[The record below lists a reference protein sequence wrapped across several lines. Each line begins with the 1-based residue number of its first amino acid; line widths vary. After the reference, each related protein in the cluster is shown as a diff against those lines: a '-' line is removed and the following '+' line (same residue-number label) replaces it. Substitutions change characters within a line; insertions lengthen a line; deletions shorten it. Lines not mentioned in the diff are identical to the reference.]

1 MTTTQKI
8 LVTAALTVAFGI
20 DYHEGRIIA
29 RQKGELQALR
39 ESSLRERVESAR
51 RLAAALQQLADART
65 TVSHNLASLDPG
77 AEHALNDWLE
87 KVAHLKQCLEQMP
100 NEKIPE
106 LKLLQAKD
114 WLDAANSDLGSG
126 NMGVRQALSKLR
138 RSAKERMEG
147 PLGTALQRYLKANH
161 NQPPGDGAQLA
172 PYYFDTPIDP
182 AILQR
187 YGPPSAEQSKHL
199 PQLPDGERLIL
210 CEKATVDDY
219 FDTTMFIGS
228 GGYSCIAETS
238 KFQEEVQAAIETY
251 SAANNGRFPTDPSQL
266 VPYLHSSIDPNFVRI
281 RLEWK
286 PVSPE

>member
-1 MTTTQKI
+1 M
-8 LVTAALTVAFGI
+8 LGI
-20 DYHEGRIIA
+20 DLYEGRVIA
-29 RQKGELQALR
+29 RQNAELQALR
-39 ESSLRERVESAR
+39 ESSRRQRDESAR
-51 RLAAALQQLADART
+51 QLAAALQQLADART
-65 TVSHNLASLDPG
+65 TASHNLASLDPV
-77 AEHALNDWLE
+77 AEHTLNDWLG
-87 KVAHLKQCLEQMP
+87 KVARLKQCLEQMP

-114 WLDAANSDLGSG
+114 WLDAANFDLGSG

-147 PLGTALQRYLKANH
+147 PLSTALQSYLKANR
-161 NQPPGDGAQLA
+161 NQPPGDAIQLA
-172 PYYFDTPIDP
+172 PYFEPPVDP

-187 YGPPSAEQSKHL
+187 YGPPSAEQSQHM

-238 KFQEEVQAAIETY
+238 KFQEEVQAAIENY
-251 SAANNGRFPTDPSQL
+251 RAANNGRFPTDPSQL
-266 VPYLHSSIDPNFVRI
+266 ATYLHSSIDPNFVRM
-281 RLEWK
+281 RLDWK